1 MKNRYIPFGYQIQ
14 NGDSVINTEQ
24 AATVQHIFYA
34 YTEGQSFK
42 EIAEYLTTSGT
53 AYHFS
58 DNSWNKNIVAR
69 ILANEIYCGAKGYPA
84 IISKEVYSQAASIQ
98 MLHFNTIITENPNW
112 TLYKVYSDVASGTR
126 KTGRSGYCEILRDAK
141 QHRFDYIFVKSL
153 SRFGRDT
160 LEALSTIRRL
170 KSMNIGLLSE
180 VEKIDTL
187 KIDDASLSILFAVAQ
202 EESATKSENIKF
214 GIHQRMREGKALLNH
229 TRFLGY
235 TKDAEGQL
243 VIVPEEAEI
252 VRKIFSLY
260 LEGNG
265 VRKIKRY
272 LEEHG
277 IRTVTGK
284 AEWSTSTIDR
294 MLSNE
299 KYMGILLLQKTYTP
313 DFLTGKQKKN
323 RGELSMYMIEDAHEA
338 IIEKEVFEAVQK
350 KKRWST
356 SCK

>member
-1 MKNRYIPFGYQIQ
+1 MSIQI
-14 NGDSVINTEQ
+14 
-24 AATVQHIFYA
+24 
-34 YTEGQSFK
+34 YT
-42 EIAEYLTTSGT
+42 I
-53 AYHFS
+53 
-58 DNSWNKNIVAR
+58 
-69 ILANEIYCGAKGYPA
+69 YPA
-84 IISKEVYSQAASIQ
+84 IIKKETPLELQKLRIAAYCRVSKATPELLHSLEIQA
-98 MLHFNTIITENPNW
+98 LHFNTIITENPNW
-112 TLYKVYSDVASGTR
+112 TLYKIYSDIASGTR
-126 KTGRSGYCEILRDAK
+126 KSGRSGYCEMLRDAK
-141 QHRFDYIFVKSL
+141 RHRFDYIFVKSL

-170 KSMNIGLLSE
+170 KAMNIGLISE
-180 VEKIDTL
+180 VERINTL
-187 KIDDASLSILFAVAQ
+187 KIDDATLSILFTVAQ

-235 TKDAEGQL
+235 TKDAERQL

-299 KYMGILLLQKTYTP
+299 KYMGTLLLQKTYTP

-323 RGELSMYMIEDAHEA
+323 HGELSMYMIEDAHEA
-338 IIEKEVFEAVQK
+338 IIEKDVFEAVQAKK
-350 KKRWST
+350 KKR
-356 SCK
+356 

>member
-1 MKNRYIPFGYQIQ
+1 MSIQIYTIYPDIIKKETPLELQ
-14 NGDSVINTEQ
+14 KLRI
-24 AATVQHIFYA
+24 AA
-34 YTEGQSFK
+34 
-42 EIAEYLTTSGT
+42 
-53 AYHFS
+53 
-58 DNSWNKNIVAR
+58 
-69 ILANEIYCGAKGYPA
+69 YCRV
-84 IISKEVYSQAASIQ
+84 SKATPELLHSLEIQ

-235 TKDAEGQL
+235 TKDAEGQAVL
-243 VIVPEEAEI
+243 GGARHKDGY
-252 VRKIFSLY
+252 RK
-260 LEGNG
+260 G
-265 VRKIKRY
+265 RM
-272 LEEHG
+272 EH
-277 IRTVTGK
+277 INNRPY
-284 AEWSTSTIDR
+284 A
-294 MLSNE
+294 
-299 KYMGILLLQKTYTP
+299 
-313 DFLTGKQKKN
+313 KQ
-323 RGELSMYMIEDAHEA
+323 
-338 IIEKEVFEAVQK
+338 
-350 KKRWST
+350 
-356 SCK
+356 

>member
-1 MKNRYIPFGYQIQ
+1 
-14 NGDSVINTEQ
+14 
-24 AATVQHIFYA
+24 
-34 YTEGQSFK
+34 
-42 EIAEYLTTSGT
+42 
-53 AYHFS
+53 
-58 DNSWNKNIVAR
+58 
-69 ILANEIYCGAKGYPA
+69 
-84 IISKEVYSQAASIQ
+84 
-98 MLHFNTIITENPNW
+98 
-112 TLYKVYSDVASGTR
+112 
-126 KTGRSGYCEILRDAK
+126 
-141 QHRFDYIFVKSL
+141 
-153 SRFGRDT
+153 
-160 LEALSTIRRL
+160 
-170 KSMNIGLLSE
+170 MNIGLLSE

-229 TRFLGY
+229 TRFLGIPR
-235 TKDAEGQL
+235 TPRQL

-313 DFLTGKQKKN
+313 DFF
-323 RGELSMYMIEDAHEA
+323 DWEA
-338 IIEKEVFEAVQK
+338 EKESRGTEYVYDRRCA
-350 KKRWST
+350 
-356 SCK
+356 

>member
-1 MKNRYIPFGYQIQ
+1 MFYIVSASCYSRHGALFMSIQI
-14 NGDSVINTEQ
+14 
-24 AATVQHIFYA
+24 
-34 YTEGQSFK
+34 YT
-42 EIAEYLTTSGT
+42 I
-53 AYHFS
+53 
-58 DNSWNKNIVAR
+58 
-69 ILANEIYCGAKGYPA
+69 YPA
-84 IISKEVYSQAASIQ
+84 IIKKETPLELQKLRIAAYCRVSKATPELLHSLEIQA
-98 MLHFNTIITENPNW
+98 LHFNTIITENPNW
-112 TLYKVYSDVASGTR
+112 TLYKIYSDIASGTL
-126 KTGRSGYCEILRDAK
+126 KSGRSGYCEMLRDAK
-141 QHRFDYIFVKSL
+141 RHRFDYIFVKSL

-170 KSMNIGLLSE
+170 KAMNIGLISE
-180 VEKIDTL
+180 VERINTL
-187 KIDDASLSILFAVAQ
+187 KIDDATLSILFAVAQ

-243 VIVPEEAEI
+243 VIVPEEADI

-284 AEWSTSTIDR
+284 SEWSTSTIDR

-299 KYMGILLLQKTYTP
+299 KYMGTLLLQKTYTP

-323 RGELSMYMIEDAHEA
+323 RGELSMYMVENAHEA
-338 IIEKEVFEAVQK
+338 IVEKKVFEAVHI
-350 KKRWST
+350 
-356 SCK
+356 

>member
-1 MKNRYIPFGYQIQ
+1 MDVAFNFLFYIVSASCYSKHGALFMSIQIHT
-14 NGDSVINTEQ
+14 I
-24 AATVQHIFYA
+24 
-34 YTEGQSFK
+34 
-42 EIAEYLTTSGT
+42 
-53 AYHFS
+53 
-58 DNSWNKNIVAR
+58 
-69 ILANEIYCGAKGYPA
+69 YPA
-84 IISKEVYSQAASIQ
+84 IIIKKETPLELQKLHIAAYCRVSKATPELLHSLEIQ
-98 MLHFNTIITENPNW
+98 MLHFATIITENPNW

-126 KTGRSGYCEILRDAK
+126 KTGRSGYCEMLRDAK
-141 QHRFDYIFVKSL
+141 RHRFDYIFVKSL

-170 KSMNIGLLSE
+170 KAMNIGLLSE
-180 VEKIDTL
+180 VEHVNTL
-187 KIDDASLSILFAVAQ
+187 KIDDATLSILFAVAQ

-243 VIVPEEAEI
+243 VIIPEEAEI

-277 IRTVTGK
+277 IKTVTGK

-299 KYMGILLLQKTYTP
+299 KYMGTLLLQKTYTP
-313 DFLTGKQKKN
+313 DFLTGKQAKN
-323 RGELSMYMIEDAHEA
+323 RGELSMYMVENAHEA
-338 IIEKEVFEAVQK
+338 IIEKKVFEAVQAKK
-350 KKRWST
+350 KKR
-356 SCK
+356 

>member
-1 MKNRYIPFGYQIQ
+1 MSIQIYTIYPDIIKKETPLELQ
-14 NGDSVINTEQ
+14 KLRI
-24 AATVQHIFYA
+24 AA
-34 YTEGQSFK
+34 
-42 EIAEYLTTSGT
+42 
-53 AYHFS
+53 
-58 DNSWNKNIVAR
+58 
-69 ILANEIYCGAKGYPA
+69 YCRV
-84 IISKEVYSQAASIQ
+84 SKATPELLHSLEIQ

-294 MLSNE
+294 MLNIWA
-299 KYMGILLLQKTYTP
+299 YCCC
-313 DFLTGKQKKN
+313 
-323 RGELSMYMIEDAHEA
+323 
-338 IIEKEVFEAVQK
+338 
-350 KKRWST
+350 KRPIRQIF
-356 SCK
+356 

>member
-1 MKNRYIPFGYQIQ
+1 MQKLRI
-14 NGDSVINTEQ
+14 
-24 AATVQHIFYA
+24 AA
-34 YTEGQSFK
+34 
-42 EIAEYLTTSGT
+42 
-53 AYHFS
+53 
-58 DNSWNKNIVAR
+58 
-69 ILANEIYCGAKGYPA
+69 YCRV
-84 IISKEVYSQAASIQ
+84 SKATPELLHSLEIQ

-235 TKDAEGQL
+235 TKDAESQL

-284 AEWSTSTIDR
+284 AEYVLLTYSVFTGYLFCHVETIKTSNSGSRFLFFII
-294 MLSNE
+294 LSPYIKIQCIPQINHG
-299 KYMGILLLQKTYTP
+299 MHCV
-313 DFLTGKQKKN
+313 FL
-323 RGELSMYMIEDAHEA
+323 
-338 IIEKEVFEAVQK
+338 V
-350 KKRWST
+350 
-356 SCK
+356 